1 MEMIS
6 NINNTDVYRNPAPQS
21 PLQGPNVMQP
31 PVVYSKIML
40 RTIELAESDYTFDG
54 LAVERTMPSNNGS
67 NEIMFKRMLSLAAHT
82 QPLAEGIPPASDQGR
97 MVAIKASTKS
107 YGRVMKFTDK
117 VNWAVVDPLISE
129 YTRQL
134 SLKIPETKDI
144 LAQEALL
151 TECQS
156 YYACEKAADANDSDI
171 LKPIAGGTV
180 SHITKLTPDC
190 APTIDEFRK
199 IVLSMEAAKVRPYQ
213 GANFLVL
220 ASSAVLFDLIT
231 DKRVKEFMKYEN
243 TGKAYSTDMVI
254 DLFSLA
260 FKKAKTIKTD
270 NSFTD
275 ANGVTKYIY
284 HNPSYSISAVTT
296 EGSAHPAYSGAINIL
311 ADKPFAELTDATT
324 VEIVFL
330 KDKTTDG
337 TFDAWAADSDNATIL
352 ATLTSSTWSAVK
364 SGADVLNIHHTFVLG
379 EECLFRI
386 GVEGH
391 TSPQFITKPLG
402 SAGTEDP
409 LNQRQSIGWKID
421 SLGYKVP
428 NPDAVVD
435 YMCCPT
441 QYKININARP
451 DLKNQFTDYYYGYE
465 DANGVYYH
473 PEQVLETMKWD
484 STTSSM
490 VPAYFVRGTNTEV
503 HAVKMTKLVKPVAT
517 GRIDNSGNRPVV
529 KGHVP
534 TMKFA
539 LYSDHSITFAADQ
552 VAKGGHA
559 SDADNWYI
567 KGLEG
572 DATNRATASAR
583 VIPIEPNG
591 VTYDTTEIKAD
602 GTGTEP
608 RTAIIEHGDV
618 NKTGHPDIDN
628 K

>member
-40 RTIELAESDYTFDG
+40 KTIELAESDYTFDG

-243 TGKAYSTDMVI
+243 TGRAYSNDMVI

-270 NSFTD
+270 NTFTD
-275 ANGVTKYIY
+275 ADGLVKYIF
-284 HNPSYSISAVTT
+284 HQPTFSLAAVTT

-311 ADKPFAELTDATT
+311 ADKPLSELISTDT
-324 VEIVFL
+324 VKIVFL
-330 KDKTTDG
+330 KDKTESG
-337 TFDAWAADSDNATIL
+337 TFDSWAAADANATIL
-352 ATLTSSTWSAVK
+352 ASISTTTWGAVG

-391 TSPQFITKPLG
+391 TAPQFITKPLG

-441 QYKININARP
+441 QYKVNINARP

-465 DANGVYYH
+465 DDNGNYYH
-473 PEQVLETMKWD
+473 PEQVLESMKWN

-490 VPAYFVRGTNTEV
+490 EPAYFVRGTNIEV
-503 HAVKMTKLVKPVAT
+503 HSVKMTKLVKPVAT
-517 GRIDNSGNRPVV
+517 GRIDAAGKRPVV
-529 KGHVP
+529 KGDVP
-534 TMKFA
+534 TMQYA
-539 LYSDHSITFAADQ
+539 LAANPEIRFREDQ
-552 VAKGGHA
+552 VVKGTVNTTKYYIAGL
-559 SDADNWYI
+559 ADTSAAEVI
-567 KGLEG
+567 K
-572 DATNRATASAR
+572 
-583 VIPIEPNG
+583 IEPNG
-591 VTYDTTEIKAD
+591 VTFASTEFKAD
-602 GTGTEP
+602 GTDTES
-608 RTAIIEHGDV
+608 RTAIVEHGNV

>member
-40 RTIELAESDYTFDG
+40 KTIELAESDYTFDG

-243 TGKAYSTDMVI
+243 TGRAYSNDMVI

-270 NSFTD
+270 NTFTD
-275 ANGVTKYIY
+275 ADGLVKYIY
-284 HNPSYSISAVTT
+284 HQPTFSLAAVTS
-296 EGSAHPAYSGAINIL
+296 GSSQHPAYSGAINIL
-311 ADKPFAELTDATT
+311 ADKSLSELTSAAT
-324 VEIVFL
+324 VKIVFL
-330 KDKTTDG
+330 KDKTVNG
-337 TFDAWAADSDNATIL
+337 EFDAWAKLEANAEVLDSI
-352 ATLTSSTWSAVK
+352 STTTWGAVG

-391 TSPQFITKPLG
+391 TAPQFITKPLG

-441 QYKININARP
+441 QYKVNINARP

-465 DANGVYYH
+465 DANGNYYH
-473 PEQVLETMKWD
+473 PEQVLESMKWN

-490 VPAYFVRGTNTEV
+490 EPAYFVRGTNIEV
-503 HAVKMTKLVKPVAT
+503 QSVKMTKLVKPVAT
-517 GRIDNSGNRPVV
+517 GRIDAAGKRPVV
-529 KGHVP
+529 KGDVP
-534 TMKFA
+534 TMQFA
-539 LYSDHSITFAADQ
+539 LASNPSIRFREDQ
-552 VAKGGHA
+552 VVKGTTNTTKYYIAGL
-559 SDADNWYI
+559 AD
-567 KGLEG
+567 
-572 DATNRATASAR
+572 TSAAEVVR
-583 VIPIEPNG
+583 IEPNG
-591 VTYDTTEIKAD
+591 VTFASTEILAD
-602 GTGTEP
+602 GTGTES
-608 RTAIIEHGDV
+608 RTAIVEHGNV
-618 NKTGHPDIDN
+618 NKTGHPNIDN